1 MGNIS
6 CKNLEELSFEHL
18 KILNIV
24 LSLQQNVIRKTK
36 KVKLR
41 FITCKFPLRCMPAGG
56 RPKGQR
62 REKSRVLPLQSGF
75 SHCRAE
81 AQAYCP
87 PGHKPEPGRQ
97 TF

>member
-6 CKNLEELSFEHL
+6 CKNLEELSFERL

-41 FITCKFPLRCMPAGG
+41 FITCKFPLRCMPEGG

-62 REKSRVLPLQSGF
+62 REKSRVLPLQSG
-75 SHCRAE
+75 SSGILPSQTQTRAWKADFLTE
-81 AQAYCP
+81 NRLA
-87 PGHKPEPGRQ
+87 
-97 TF
+97 